1 MPDNQT
7 DMPKAKNTPQQK
19 PWYKNSNNWAWIV
32 SGLCVLGLIIIM
44 VLESVE
50 DKRAKAR
57 PKDNR
62 TWYDVM
68 TPEERHKTGLDRTID
83 GPGDWT
89 PPADVKE
96 RAREF
101 IEKGG
106 NADPALDAIQ
116 DGDYHDL
123 LDQNGGPEGL

>member
-1 MPDNQT
+1 
-7 DMPKAKNTPQQK
+7 MPKAQNTPQPK

-32 SGLCVLGLIIIM
+32 TGLCVLAFIVMMAIDGA
-44 VLESVE
+44 EE
-50 DKRAKAR
+50 KRAKAK
-57 PKDNR
+57 PKEHR
-62 TWYDVM
+62 TWYDAM
-68 TPEERHKTGLDRTID
+68 TPEERHQTGLDRTID

-96 RAREF
+96 RARKF
-101 IEKGG
+101 IEEGG

-123 LDQNGGPEGL
+123 LDQNGGPEGF

>member
-1 MPDNQT
+1 
-7 DMPKAKNTPQQK
+7 MPKAKNTPQPK

-44 VLESVE
+44 ILESVE
-50 DKRAKAR
+50 DNRAKSR

-68 TPEERHKTGLDRTID
+68 TPEERHKAGLDRKID
-83 GPGDWT
+83 GPGDWK
-89 PPADVKE
+89 PDPNGAQKF
-96 RAREF
+96 REF

-123 LDQNGGPEGL
+123 LDQNGGPEGF

>member
-1 MPDNQT
+1 
-7 DMPKAKNTPQQK
+7 MPKANTKPLHK
-19 PWYKNSNNWAWIV
+19 PWYKNINRWAQIV
-32 SGLCVLGLIIIM
+32 TGLCVIAFIVIMIIDC
-44 VLESVE
+44 VDE
-50 DKRAKAR
+50 KRANSR
-57 PKDNR
+57 PKENR

-68 TPEERHKTGLDRTID
+68 TPEERHQTGLDRKIE

-96 RAREF
+96 RARKF
-101 IEKGG
+101 IENGG

-123 LDQNGGPEGL
+123 LDQNGGPEGF